1 MIVGLKV
8 MCFLSI
14 IPVKA
19 DRADE
24 AEIVTQMLFGE
35 VATVV
40 EQHNQ
45 WLKVNI
51 AHDGY
56 IGWIDEKQVTEITEN
71 AFSTLSKIEEHQQEE
86 VRLYETT
93 WGEIKVIQGSPVI
106 SNSSSFIIDSYD
118 FEWKNRNEKIDET
131 TDIVELAL
139 QYKNVP
145 YLWGGRTHFGIDC
158 SGFTQ
163 TVLHQVGI
171 LINRDASQQVKQGEE
186 VNFKFIKPGDLAF
199 FVSKKGNVTHV
210 GIMLDKNRIIHAS
223 GYVRI
228 DQLNEEG
235 IFNEEKGEITHE
247 LHSIRRYKR

>member
-8 MCFLSI
+8 MCFLTI

-19 DRADE
+19 ERSDE

-71 AFSTLSKIEEHQQEE
+71 AFSILSKIKEHQQEE
-86 VRLYETT
+86 VLLYNSP

-106 SNSSSFIIDSYD
+106 SNSSSFIIDSYN
-118 FEWKNRNEKIDET
+118 FELKNSSEKGEKNN
-131 TDIVELAL
+131 DITELAL

-145 YLWGGRTHFGIDC
+145 YLWGGRTKYGIDC

-163 TVLHQVGI
+163 TIYHQLGVLLH
-171 LINRDASQQVKQGEE
+171 RDASQQEKQGKEIK
-186 VNFKFIKPGDLAF
+186 FKSAKPGDLVF

-210 GIMLDKNRIIHAS
+210 GIILNDNKIIHAS

-228 DQLNEEG
+228 DKLTEEG
-235 IFNEEKGEITHE
+235 IFNEEKDEVTHQF
-247 LHSIRRYKR
+247 HSIRRYQH

>member
-8 MCFLSI
+8 MCFLTI

-45 WLKVNI
+45 WLKINI

-86 VRLYETT
+86 TRLYNTP

-106 SNSSSFIIDSYD
+106 SNSSSFVVDSHS
-118 FEWKNRNEKIDET
+118 FEWKNPGERVEKSTNIS
-131 TDIVELAL
+131 ELAL
-139 QYKNVP
+139 QYKNTP
-145 YLWGGRTHFGIDC
+145 YLWGGRTKYGIDC

-163 TVLHQVGI
+163 TVLHQIGI
-171 LINRDASQQVKQGEE
+171 LIHRDASQQVKQGEE
-186 VNFKFIKPGDLAF
+186 IKFKSAKPGDLAF

-210 GIMLDKNRIIHAS
+210 GIILNDNNIIHAS
-223 GYVRI
+223 GFVRI
-228 DQLNEEG
+228 DQLTEKG
-235 IFNEEKGEITHE
+235 IFNTEKDEITHK
-247 LHSIRRYKR
+247 LHSIRRYQH

>member
-8 MCFLSI
+8 MCFLTI

-71 AFSTLSKIEEHQQEE
+71 AFATLSKIEEHQQEPE
-86 VRLYETT
+86 RLYDTP
-93 WGEIKVIQGSPVI
+93 WGEIKVIQGSPVV
-106 SNSSSFIIDSYD
+106 SNSSSFLVDSHN
-118 FEWKNRNEKIDET
+118 FEWRNPGDRVEKSN
-131 TDIVELAL
+131 DITELAI
-139 QYKNVP
+139 QYSNTP
-145 YLWGGRTHFGIDC
+145 YLWGGRTKYGIDC

-163 TVLHQVGI
+163 TVLHQLGI
-171 LINRDASQQVKQGEE
+171 MIHRDASQQAKQGKEIK
-186 VNFKFIKPGDLAF
+186 FKSAKPGDLAF
-199 FVSKKGNVTHV
+199 FVSKKGKVTHV
-210 GIMLDKNRIIHAS
+210 GIVLNDNKIIHAS

-228 DQLNEEG
+228 DQLTEEG
-235 IFNEEKGEITHE
+235 IYNEEKGEITHQFY
-247 LHSIRRYKR
+247 SIRRYQH

>member
-8 MCFLSI
+8 MCFLTI
-14 IPVKA
+14 IPIKA

-56 IGWIDEKQVTEITEN
+56 IGWIDEKQVVEISEN
-71 AFSTLSKIEEHQQEE
+71 AFSTLSEIEEHQQEE
-86 VRLYETT
+86 VRLYDTP

-106 SNSSSFIIDSYD
+106 SNSSSFLIDSYN
-118 FEWKNRNEKIDET
+118 FEWKNASEKVDRND
-131 TDIVELAL
+131 DIVELAL

-145 YLWGGRTHFGIDC
+145 YLWGGRTHYGIDC

-163 TVLHQVGI
+163 TVYHQLGLLLH
-171 LINRDASQQVKQGEE
+171 RDASQQVKQGEE
-186 VNFKFIKPGDLAF
+186 VKFKSTKPGDLAF

-210 GIMLDKNRIIHAS
+210 GIILNNNKIIHAS

-228 DQLNEEG
+228 DKLTEEG

-247 LHSIRRYKR
+247 LHSIRRYSH

>member
-8 MCFLSI
+8 MCFLTI

-19 DRADE
+19 ERADE

-71 AFSTLSKIEEHQQEE
+71 AFSTLSEISEHQQEE
-86 VRLYETT
+86 TRLYDTP

-106 SNSSSFIIDSYD
+106 SNKPSFLIDSYN
-118 FEWKNRNEKIDET
+118 FQWMNRNETVEKSS
-131 TDIVELAL
+131 DILELAS

-145 YLWGGRTHFGIDC
+145 YLWGGRTKYGIDC

-163 TVLHQVGI
+163 TVFHQLDI
-171 LINRDASQQVKQGEE
+171 SLQRDASQQVKQGKE
-186 VNFKFIKPGDLAF
+186 VKFKSTKPGDLAF

-210 GIMLDKNRIIHAS
+210 GIILNDNEIIHAS

-228 DQLNEEG
+228 DKLTEEG
-235 IFNEEKGEITHE
+235 IFNEEKDEITHQ
-247 LHSIRRYKR
+247 LHSIRRYR

>member
-8 MCFLSI
+8 MCFLTI
-14 IPVKA
+14 IPVKS

-40 EQHNQ
+40 EHHNQ

-56 IGWIDEKQVTEITEN
+56 IGWIDEKQVTEISEN
-71 AFSTLSKIEEHQQEE
+71 AFSVLSNIEEHQQEE
-86 VRLYETT
+86 IRLYDTP

-106 SNSSSFIIDSYD
+106 SNSTSFLIDSYN
-118 FEWKNRNEKIDET
+118 FKWKNANAKTDRVDEVT
-131 TDIVELAL
+131 ELAL

-145 YLWGGRTHFGIDC
+145 YLWGGRTHYGIDC

-163 TVLHQVGI
+163 TIYHQIGI
-171 LINRDASQQVKQGEE
+171 LLDRDASQQVKQGKE
-186 VNFKFIKPGDLAF
+186 VKFKSAKPGDLAF

-210 GIMLDKNRIIHAS
+210 GIYIGEKSINTKFT
-223 GYVRI
+223 
-228 DQLNEEG
+228 
-235 IFNEEKGEITHE
+235 IFPYFCI
-247 LHSIRRYKR
+247 YKMN